1 LLKKVG
7 FGKAKSRI
15 LLVSFFRGTAE
26 NYNIAEEEEHSGPG
40 RFALSKL
47 LPGPDFFLPQ
57 RRYFL
62 TKSRLLPVAFTYLAD
77 MRIFVFGREQQ
88 LKNLKKT

>member
-1 LLKKVG
+1 VVFGLKKKDLLKKVG
-7 FGKAKSRI
+7 FGKAKSRN

-47 LPGPDFFLPQ
+47 LPGPDFFSAPKGVFFDKKQ
-57 RRYFL
+57 
-62 TKSRLLPVAFTYLAD
+62 AFARWLSH
-77 MRIFVFGREQQ
+77 IW
-88 LKNLKKT
+88 LI